1 MVVENFCGREEIIPV
16 SVIPVIVI
24 AIVVTYTQ
32 TQTNG
37 TYMII
42 RVIGPIQK
50 FSSNMKN

>member
-16 SVIPVIVI
+16 SVIPVI